1 MGPPRRGTEATRRH
15 GDDGG
20 VWIATG
26 IVGGTLLYAFIVLMA
41 VAGFTAVAPL
51 VVVPP
56 VLLALIAGNSL
67 LGGGRRPS
75 RPPGRPVADGPAPP
89 SSPGTNG
96 ASSAGKNG
104 TVAPDPPEPR

>member
-1 MGPPRRGTEATRRH
+1 MGWPRGARGARGTRGTGCTRRRN
-15 GDDGG
+15 DDGG

-26 IVGGTLLYAFIVLMA
+26 IVCGILLYGFIVLMA

-56 VLLALIAGNSL
+56 VLLALIGANSL
-67 LGGGRRPS
+67 LGGPRRPS
-75 RPPGRPVADGPAPP
+75 PPPRPIADGPGRP

-96 ASSAGKNG
+96 
-104 TVAPDPPEPR
+104 TVAEDPPGPG

>member
-1 MGPPRRGTEATRRH
+1 MGAPRGTGGTPQR

-26 IVGGTLLYAFIVLMA
+26 IVCGLLLYAFIVLMA
-41 VAGFTAVAPL
+41 VAGFTAAAPL

-56 VLLALIAGNSL
+56 VLLALIGANSL

-75 RPPGRPVADGPAPP
+75 PPPRRPVPDGPGPR
-89 SSPGTNG
+89 SSPG
-96 ASSAGKNG
+96 ANG
-104 TVAPDPPEPR
+104 TVAEDPPEPR

>member
-1 MGPPRRGTEATRRH
+1 MGAPRGTPPR

-26 IVGGTLLYAFIVLMA
+26 IVCGILLYAFIVLMA

-75 RPPGRPVADGPAPP
+75 PPPRRPVAHGPGPR
-89 SSPGTNG
+89 SPGANG
-96 ASSAGKNG
+96 M
-104 TVAPDPPEPR
+104 VAEDPPEPR